1 MANLNVTVETGDGLN
16 VEINPGT
23 QQSVSVNTGTNL
35 TVQVTPQQQQSITL
49 NRGLS
54 GPPGPNAIGGYGFN
68 IQGLQAKDVLMFGGA
83 AWENTPQIEITDGG
97 NF

>member
-1 MANLNVTVETGDGLN
+1 MANLNVTVETGDSLN

-23 QQSVSVNTGTNL
+23 QQQVAVNTGTNL
-35 TVQVTPQQQQSITL
+35 TVQVTPVAPQNITI

-68 IQGLQAKDVLMFGGA
+68 IQGLQAQDVLMFGGA
-83 AWENTPQIEITDGG
+83 AWENTPQVEITDGG

>member
-1 MANLNVTVETGDGLN
+1 MANLNLSATAS
-16 VEINPGT
+16 T
-23 QQSVSVNTGTNL
+23 QSMSVDSGAQI
-35 TVQVTPQQQQSITL
+35 TVQVTPVAPQNITI

-68 IQGLQAKDVLMFGGA
+68 IQSLQAQDVLMFGGA
-83 AWENTPQIEITDGG
+83 AWENTPQVEITDGG